1 MNHRKG
7 YKAYLIN
14 GFANGVK
21 EGQALCNRLYNFIW
35 RVDVRWSLTVI
46 LGAMAILGH
55 NLFAAIASG
64 TVYAIGINAFKLDKK
79 GATADNLA
87 LLNDL
92 EERMSKIPEQLQ
104 KDIVDGIL
112 KEELEKRFAPLAKL
126 TADEVTKLIDFASD
140 DKDKGIRSSV
150 LKLAEDLK
158 LMKSQADARP
168 KDMSVRGQINDW
180 RANVE
185 VKAVFDAVEKR
196 GGKFK
201 LTASEVAVLERN
213 PLALRAADS
222 PMTPATAFNPGAAA
236 NQSLFIP
243 QPQFEAGI
251 NEVVRVQ
258 PTFWDYLPKGRS
270 SSATYVWVNKK
281 VPAGSGAADFISP
294 GVAKPKVSFVI
305 KSEFSQAKKVAATEK
320 LAMETLFDVDGFQ
333 SWAEQEL
340 YYQVKQLAN
349 TTCLTTGDTAADADT
364 PNSVKKLSVA
374 FAAVGLSTVNPNNW
388 DVGRAVAA
396 QIRASNLVGP
406 ITIFVNPIDK
416 ANMDMTKAVS
426 QGQLYQPGPQYVNW
440 IEDNNIPV
448 GSFQAGI
455 MSYYRIL
462 MYQDLVLD
470 YGLVNDDFEKNL
482 ITVRAE
488 MRFHQTFSE
497 NYTGAFVFDTFAN
510 VKAAIA
516 GV

>member
-1 MNHRKG
+1 MENRKG

-14 GFANGVK
+14 GFAKGK
-21 EGQALCNRLYNFIW
+21 TIYNRINAFVW
-35 RVDVRWSLTVI
+35 RTDVRWSLTVA
-46 LGAMAILGH
+46 LAAMAILGH
-55 NLFAAIASG
+55 DLFRVVGS
-64 TVYAIGINAFKLDKK
+64 TLAIGINAFKLDKR

-92 EERMSKIPEQLQ
+92 EERMSKIPEQLAI
-104 KDIVDGIL
+104 DIKDGII

-126 TADEVTKLIDFASD
+126 TAEEVDKLIAFASD

-168 KDMSVRGQINDW
+168 KDMSVRGQINAW
-180 RANVE
+180 RENAE

-201 LTASEVAVLERN
+201 FNASEIAVLERN
-213 PLALRAADS
+213 PLVLRAANS
-222 PMTPATAFNPGAAA
+222 PMTPANSFNPNADA

-258 PTFWDYLPKGRS
+258 PTFWDYLKKGRS

-281 VPAGSGAADFISP
+281 VPANSGAADFISP
-294 GVAKPKVSFVI
+294 GVVKPRVSFTI
-305 KSEFSQAKKVAATEK
+305 KTEYSQAKKVAATEK
-320 LAMETLFDVDGFQ
+320 LAMETLNDVDGFQ
-333 SWAEQEL
+333 SWAEAEL
-340 YYQVKQLAN
+340 FYQIKQLAN
-349 TTCLTTGDTAADADT
+349 TVCLITGDTTADSDT
-364 PNSVKKLSVA
+364 PNSITKLSVE
-374 FAAVGLSTVNPNNW
+374 FTAVGLTTTNPNNW

-406 ITIFVNPIDK
+406 ITLFINPIDK

-426 QGQLYQPGPQYVNW
+426 QGQLYQPGPQYVTW
-440 IEDNNIPV
+440 VEDNNVPI
-448 GSFQAGI
+448 GEFRGGI
-455 MSYYRIL
+455 MDYYRIL

-488 MRFHQTFSE
+488 MRFHQVFSE
-497 NYTGAFVFDTFAN
+497 NYTGAFVKGTFDA
-510 VKAAIA
+510 VKLAIT